1 MEAAARKPTLTTGPD
16 SPASCK
22 SIAKCHV
29 SVCGIAVA
37 RDKTGMQRRRV
48 TSDHRVGHTLVRLLQ
63 EIPGGLDE
71 LRTEERR
78 HVFAEPFAIISFA
91 IQPQRAFKLAGRANL
106 G

>member
-1 MEAAARKPTLTTGPD
+1 MCPSAASLWRATRPGC
-16 SPASCK
+16 SGG
-22 SIAKCHV
+22 
-29 SVCGIAVA
+29 SVA
-37 RDKTGMQRRRV
+37 
-48 TSDHRVGHTLVRLLQ
+48 SDHRVGHTLVRLLQ